1 MDIPQDWKHGTLEN
15 LCLLKQDSCMPCD
28 SGLNVYVGLEH
39 IESGR
44 FFVKSFGKPDQV
56 VSSKNRFAIN
66 DVLYGK
72 LRPYLDKASVMEMD
86 GICSTDILVLTPK
99 NRIPPI
105 FVVGLLHTD
114 EFIQYAKQTTNGVN
128 HPRTSWASLREFP
141 IQIPPLSDQQKI
153 AVILSKIQIAI
164 EIQESIIEKTRELKK
179 STLHHVFTHG
189 LRGEKLKETEI
200 GPIPESWDVVPIGN
214 VYDFTKKPKGIMY
227 SNYDHLPFIAM
238 DLIPNDLP
246 NSSKFKLKK
255 STEISSGT
263 YVEDGDFLLAKI
275 TPCFEN
281 GKQCIVTGLP
291 DRFGIASTEIIP
303 IKEKS
308 GISDK
313 YFLYYYLLKED
324 VRKLIAGKM
333 EGATGRQRVPVNLLQ
348 KFMIPFPLLTEQR
361 ETTELLLTI
370 DHKIELH
377 AAKKS
382 TLQDLFK
389 TILNKLMTGE
399 VRVKDLDIDIS
410 EVSA

>member
-1 MDIPQDWKHGTLEN
+1 MDIPQDWKYGTLEN
-15 LCLLKQDSCMPCD
+15 LCSLKQDSCMPCD

-72 LRPYLDKASVMEMD
+72 LRPYLDKATIMEVD
-86 GICSTDILVLTPK
+86 GICSTDIIVLTPK

-153 AVILSKIQIAI
+153 AAVLFKIQQAI
-164 EIQESIIEKTRELKK
+164 EIQESIIEKMRELKK

-200 GPIPESWDVVPIGN
+200 GPIPNSWLIRKIGA
-214 VYDFTKKPKGIMY
+214 I
-227 SNYDHLPFIAM
+227 
-238 DLIPNDLP
+238 
-246 NSSKFKLKK
+246 
-255 STEISSGT
+255 
-263 YVEDGDFLLAKI
+263 
-275 TPCFEN
+275 
-281 GKQCIVTGLP
+281 GKIVTGTTPPTKHKEYYEGGHNQFIAPNDIGKTTRIYSTEKKITDKGLEVSRILP
-291 DRFGIASTEIIP
+291 NESICFVCIGSTIGKVGITVEEKATTNQQINAVIVNDDYDPYFVTYLMDYKSEYIASFTSPSPVPILSKGKFEEIKIML
-303 IKEKS
+303 S
-308 GISDK
+308 SDM
-313 YFLYYYLLKED
+313 EEQQE
-324 VRKLIAGKM
+324 IA
-333 EGATGRQRVPVNLLQ
+333 RVL
-348 KFMIPFPLLTEQR
+348 M
-361 ETTELLLTI
+361 TI
-370 DHKIELH
+370 DQKIDLH
-377 AAKKS
+377 TAKKS

-389 TILNKLMTGE
+389 TLLNKLMTGE
-399 VRVKDLDIDIS
+399 IRVNDLDIDVS